1 MTLDDLTEMVEAAS
15 TQSGD
20 RYESLVEIHD
30 ALRAA
35 LDETDGA
42 PSAAG
47 R

>member
-1 MTLDDLTEMVEAAS
+1 MTLDDLTNMVEAAS

-35 LDETDGA
+35 LDETDGD

>member
-35 LDETDGA
+35 LDETDGD

>member
-1 MTLDDLTEMVEAAS
+1 MTLNNLTQMVEAAS
-15 TQSGD
+15 TRSDD
-20 RYESLVEIHD
+20 RYESLVQIHD

-35 LDETDGA
+35 LDETDGD